1 MCTTQCTI
9 VQCELQCELQCV
21 LQCVLQC
28 LQQCGQQCIL
38 KVSQGKST
46 AVHINQNLDNSERDL
61 SELVLKSLHQTKLN
75 LSN

>member
-1 MCTTQCTI
+1 MYYN
-9 VQCELQCELQCV
+9 VYNNVYYNVYNNVYYKLP
-21 LQCVLQC
+21 
-28 LQQCGQQCIL
+28 
-38 KVSQGKST
+38 QGKST